1 MKTFAI
7 VLMFVLNGTMLWGKN
22 YKGAEIYSTES
33 YKYGRFEM
41 SIKSA
46 PGSGQLSA
54 FFLYLNESETSS
66 KLWQEI
72 DIEIFG
78 KDTNKFQSNVI
89 IEKTEGKQLATEAV
103 HTAPRSLSASFHTYT
118 LEWTP
123 DSINWYLDGVLM
135 RTEKEHAASC
145 SSAMSIRFNHWAHTS
160 TSWVGA
166 FDTKALPQYQYVDY
180 ISYSAYTPLAGDN
193 GSDYTFAW
201 RDDFTSFNSS
211 RWAKANWTF
220 GGNYCDFLPANAY
233 TENEHLVLK
242 LHDATPPPVVS
253 ISSVNA
259 ETDLLAVSPNPFSSS
274 ISLRYDNAQDYRIS
288 LFGIDGKAIIDSRP
302 LNAATEASI
311 IDILL
316 AQTNGVYA
324 LVLMQ
329 DGSLAE
335 KHVLVKE

>member
-1 MKTFAI
+1 MPI
-7 VLMFVLNGTMLWGKN
+7 
-22 YKGAEIYSTES
+22 
-33 YKYGRFEM
+33 
-41 SIKSA
+41 
-46 PGSGQLSA
+46 
-54 FFLYLNESETSS
+54 
-66 KLWQEI
+66 
-72 DIEIFG
+72 
-78 KDTNKFQSNVI
+78 
-89 IEKTEGKQLATEAV
+89 
-103 HTAPRSLSASFHTYT
+103 
-118 LEWTP
+118 
-123 DSINWYLDGVLM
+123 
-135 RTEKEHAASC
+135 
-145 SSAMSIRFNHWAHTS
+145 
-160 TSWVGA
+160 
-166 FDTKALPQYQYVDY
+166 
-180 ISYSAYTPLAGDN
+180 
-193 GSDYTFAW
+193 
-201 RDDFTSFNSS
+201 
-211 RWAKANWTF
+211 
-220 GGNYCDFLPANAY
+220 
-233 TENEHLVLK
+233 LK